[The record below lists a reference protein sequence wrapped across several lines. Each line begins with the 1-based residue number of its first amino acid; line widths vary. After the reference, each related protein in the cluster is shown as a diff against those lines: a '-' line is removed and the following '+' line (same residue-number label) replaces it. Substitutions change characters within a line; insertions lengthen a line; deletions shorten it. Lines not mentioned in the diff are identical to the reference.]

1 MSIVLALS
9 ADKEYLTFEQAQLSL
24 SWVGIVFDVFDEAL
38 SDGRLD
44 VETIPFSRSV
54 SQTLNNVLEAMAPT
68 GEHSVGGR
76 EELSSYCG
84 IVKSVQSHL
93 NRLLRSEVSQHVAG
107 ELAAILDAD
116 SMVARVVRAST
127 TQHKGAIHSY

>member
-1 MSIVLALS
+1 M
-9 ADKEYLTFEQAQLSL
+9 
-24 SWVGIVFDVFDEAL
+24 FDVFDEAL

-93 NRLLRSEVSQHVAG
+93 NRLLQSEVSQHVAG
-107 ELAAILDAD
+107 ELAATLDAE
-116 SMVARVVRAST
+116 SMVARGVRAST
-127 TQHKGAIHSY
+127 THDKGTVYPH